1 VWIRVGGEGFGMSS
15 FSKDAVHQ
23 FFSEH
28 VPKDIRQ
35 AIKKSAKGA
44 ILDASYPYDERL
56 KRKA

>member
-1 VWIRVGGEGFGMSS
+1 MSS